1 MSNILLL
8 KFAYSNYTVFHI
20 FMQYSYF
27 FELTDYASSINN
39 PEILKP
45 GDAIELDSI
54 HAPVDSMVSPSNYL
68 FEAANDYNENIED
81 DYFDDNNENEEYYN
95 DYERFLVD
103 YTDAG
108 NYNNIEI
115 NGSE

>member
-1 MSNILLL
+1 M
-8 KFAYSNYTVFHI
+8 HI
-20 FMQYSYF
+20 QPYF

-45 GDAIELDSI
+45 GDATATELDSI
-54 HAPVDSMVSPSNYL
+54 HAPVDSMVSPSNY
-68 FEAANDYNENIED
+68 FEAAANDYNENED
-81 DYFDDNNENEEYYN
+81 YDENDNEEYYD

-108 NYNNIEI
+108 NYIENIGNDE
-115 NGSE
+115 